1 MTMAAL
7 GSTSAAVH
15 ETASTVDMA
24 AISTPHNSIVA
35 RKMEPLP
42 PPPPP
47 PPLPPPLLGPV
58 PLAAIGEL
66 IPARSEPVSGGS
78 LAGDRG
84 PALDKLA
91 TPTDDTEL

>member
-1 MTMAAL
+1 MTITAL

-24 AISTPHNSIVA
+24 AISTLHNSIVA

-47 PPLPPPLLGPV
+47 PPPPRPGPV
-58 PLAAIGEL
+58 PLTAIGEL
-66 IPARSEPVSGGS
+66 IPAGSEQVPGGS

-91 TPTDDTEL
+91 TPTDDVTEL